1 MLSHEEK
8 EQGARRFYFKA
19 WEQCNPSERST
30 IVSRLRAEL
39 NSILPMPKPSV
50 EVTLQTE
57 HRKDL
62 FMREL
67 AQKKADEEQRWKAIL
82 DKHETQREQKIRD
95 AELMRLYQ
103 TDKIAWAKAKREDWL
118 KNNPTFEN
126 SGKAE

>member
-39 NSILPMPKPSV
+39 NSILPMPKPSA

-62 FMREL
+62 YMREL
-67 AQKKADEEQRWKAIL
+67 AQKKP
-82 DKHETQREQKIRD
+82 
-95 AELMRLYQ
+95 MRR
-103 TDKIAWAKAKREDWL
+103 KNGKRFWIST
-118 KNNPTFEN
+118 KP
-126 SGKAE
+126 SGNKKYEMPN